1 MAARNPSGAA
11 QEKTSPDCRTEEA
24 GSGSDWTVSGLRFS
38 RGLERIGILI
48 RSCHRDAKWIARW
61 FKQVNNSASKSKL
74 QTGTVG
80 RHLSRSQTAP
90 PSQSIDGS
98 NTVKSEN
105 LAESTTSG
113 TGTSPSVFSAPLEHA
128 YLFSRSGVQVDP
140 ENGRSATG
148 YSAYHTRLHSS
159 GWELEHPAVAPDLQ
173 GNRELERPLFYPH
186 SHSAN
191 PVALPR
197 PHTDLVDSQLPLG
210 IVTVANSPVY
220 LASQALP
227 PFRHG
232 TSSPNIGP
240 GIDNVKSSNPHTSPS
255 PASAPAGPLQTPTR
269 YLHVNLVSERSGS
282 AYTELEL
289 GYPQLDLGPGP
300 GVGVR
305 AGVEAATG
313 THVNLSHAQAVLDF
327 VAPTGGSQLGPPES
341 SAPLPSMYWLLFDT
355 ELDSVIDQERG
366 DVVSRSPSN
375 DRTMEPHVTP
385 TPISFFAKWEDMLAL
400 ERRIRSSSHNPKLAQ
415 SKQIQAGQA
424 VEPNRTR
431 QQSGT
436 GKGGLFRCPL
446 PFSFFFSSCREL
458 MHGQS
463 RPRPLWSRSRSLNG

>member
-1 MAARNPSGAA
+1 
-11 QEKTSPDCRTEEA
+11 
-24 GSGSDWTVSGLRFS
+24 VSGLRFS
-38 RGLERIGILI
+38 RGLERMGILI

-61 FKQVNNSASKSKL
+61 FKQVNNSASKSKI

-90 PSQSIDGS
+90 PTQSIDGS
-98 NTVKSEN
+98 NPVKSPSEN
-105 LAESTTSG
+105 LAEPTTSG
-113 TGTSPSVFSAPLEHA
+113 TGTSSSSVISAPLEHA
-128 YLFSRSGVQVDP
+128 YLFSRSSVQAAL

-148 YSAYHTRLHSS
+148 HSPYHSRLHSS

-186 SHSAN
+186 PHGAN

-197 PHTDLVDSQLPLG
+197 PLTDLVDSQLPLG
-210 IVTVANSPVY
+210 IVTNSPDY
-220 LASQALP
+220 LASQALS

-232 TSSPNIGP
+232 TSSPNTGT

-255 PASAPAGPLQTPTR
+255 PASAPPGPLQTPTR
-269 YLHVNLVSERSGS
+269 YLHVNLVSERSDS
-282 AYTELEL
+282 AYTEL
-289 GYPQLDLGPGP
+289 G
-300 GVGVR
+300 
-305 AGVEAATG
+305 TG
-313 THVNLSHAQAVLDF
+313 THVDLSQAQAVPDF
-327 VAPTGGSQLGPPES
+327 VGLSES

-355 ELDSVIDQERG
+355 ELDSVIDQERD
-366 DVVSRSPSN
+366 DVVSRSSSN
-375 DRTMEPHVTP
+375 DRMMEPHVIP

-400 ERRIRSSSHNPKLAQ
+400 ERRIRSSSHNAKLAQ
-415 SKQIQAGQA
+415 SRRIQGVYA

-446 PFSFFFSSCREL
+446 PFSFFFFSCREL
-458 MHGQS
+458 MYGQS
-463 RPRPLWSRSRSLNG
+463 RPRPLWYRSRSLNG